1 LNNLKRNNMKVF
13 RFTTEVQSIKTIQY
27 IIEAENKEEAAK
39 ILQSG
44 SERDEGEEIDEDI
57 YWGTETIIES
67 KLIEEL

>member
-1 LNNLKRNNMKVF
+1 MKVF
-13 RFTTEVQSIKTIQY
+13 IFTTEVQSIKTIQY
-27 IIEAENKEEAAK
+27 IIEAENVVEAAK

-44 SERDEGEEIDEDI
+44 SERDEGEVVDELI

>member
-1 LNNLKRNNMKVF
+1 MKVF

-27 IIEAENKEEAAK
+27 IIEAENVVEAAK

-44 SERDEGEEIDEDI
+44 SERDEGEEVEELI
-57 YWGTETIIES
+57 YWETETIIES

>member
-1 LNNLKRNNMKVF
+1 MNNLKRNNMKVF

-27 IIEAENKEEAAK
+27 IIEAENKEETAK